1 MRQEEKAFVVE
12 KLQEY
17 IDLHIDRPIT
27 LKQLSDVAG
36 YSPGYVTLMF
46 RDTVGRSPYDYI
58 RARRLTAAALALR
71 DGDHRVLDI
80 ALDFL
85 FDSHEGF
92 TRAFSK
98 EFGILPGEYKR
109 STPAIRLFLPVKA
122 HQSYRALHPDN
133 SDKEEIMSNTSFKTI
148 FAQVIER
155 PARKC
160 LLKRGKTADGYFKC
174 CEEAGC
180 DVWNVLLSVK
190 EALYEPI
197 GMWLPKHLIPAGTSE
212 YVQGVE
218 LPLNYDKSIP
228 AGYELIT
235 LPPCTLMVFQGEPY
249 DDEKFCEAIEEVW
262 EHLETF
268 KPELYGYKWAPEA
281 APSFQ
286 LAPIGSRGYIEAR
299 SVEKA

>member
-1 MRQEEKAFVVE
+1 MQQEEKAFVVE

-36 YSPGYVTLMF
+36 YSPGYVTQMF

-98 EFGILPGEYKR
+98 EVGILPGEYKR
-109 STPAIRLFLPVKA
+109 NTPAIRWFLPTKA
-122 HQSYRALHPDN
+122 YQSYRALHPDN
-133 SDKEEIMSNTSFKTI
+133 RDKEELMSNTTKTI
-148 FAQVIER
+148 FVQVIER

-160 LLKRGKTADGYFKC
+160 LLMRAKTADGYFKY

-197 GMWLPKHLIPAGTSE
+197 GMWLPKHLIPDGTSE

-218 LPLNYDKSIP
+218 LPLNYDKPIP
-228 AGYELIT
+228 AGFELIM
-235 LPPCTLMVFQGEPY
+235 LPPCTMMVFQGEPY
-249 DDEKFCEAIEEVW
+249 DDEKFCEAIDEVW
-262 EHLETF
+262 DHLETF

-281 APSFQ
+281 APRFQ

-299 SVEKA
+299 PVEKV

>member
-1 MRQEEKAFVVE
+1 MQQEEKAFVVE

-36 YSPGYVTLMF
+36 YSPGYVTQMF
-46 RDTVGRSPYDYI
+46 RETVGRSPYDYV

-71 DGDHRVLDI
+71 DGDQRVLDV

-98 EFGILPGEYKR
+98 EFGIRPGDYKR
-109 STPAIRLFLPVKA
+109 NTPAIRLFLPVKA
-122 HQSYRALHPDN
+122 YQSYRALHPDDD
-133 SDKEEIMSNTSFKTI
+133 DKEDLMSDTKTI

-160 LLKRGKTADGYFKC
+160 LLKRAKTADEYFKY
-174 CEEAGC
+174 CEEVGC

-197 GMWLPKHLIPAGTSE
+197 GMWLPKHLIPAGTSK

-218 LPLNYDKSIP
+218 LPLNYDKPIP
-228 AGYELIT
+228 ADFELIS
-235 LPPCTLMVFQGEPY
+235 LPPCTMMVFQSESY
-249 DDEKFCEAIEEVW
+249 EDEKFCEAIGEVW
-262 EHLETF
+262 EHVKTF
-268 KPELYGYKWAPEA
+268 NPELYGYKWTPEA
-281 APSFQ
+281 APRFQ
-286 LAPIGSRGYIEAR
+286 LAPIGSRGYIEAYP
-299 SVEKA
+299 VEKV

>member
-1 MRQEEKAFVVE
+1 MQQEEKAFVVE

-17 IDLHIDRPIT
+17 IDLHIDRPVT

-36 YSPGYVTLMF
+36 YSPGYVKQMF
-46 RDTVGRSPYDYI
+46 RDTVGRRRYDYI
-58 RARRLTAAALALR
+58 RARRLTAGALALR

-98 EFGILPGEYKR
+98 EFGIRPGEYKR
-109 STPAIRLFLPVKA
+109 STPAIRLFLPTKA
-122 HQSYRALHPDN
+122 YQSYRALHPDN
-133 SDKEEIMSNTSFKTI
+133 RDKEELMSNTTKTI
-148 FAQVIER
+148 FVQVIER

-160 LLKRGKTADGYFKC
+160 LLKRAKTADGYFKY

-197 GMWLPKHLIPAGTSE
+197 GMWLPKHLIPDGTSE

-228 AGYELIT
+228 AEFELIT
-235 LPPCTLMVFQGEPY
+235 LPPCTMMVFQGEPY
-249 DDEKFCEAIEEVW
+249 DDEKFCEAIDEVW
-262 EHLETF
+262 EHVETF

-281 APSFQ
+281 APRFQ

-299 SVEKA
+299 PVEKV